1 MIDVSHKHNTLRY
14 AKAEGVLTTTPK
26 VISMIRN
33 REVPKGDLL
42 QVARAAGI
50 QAAKRTSEW
59 IVFCHSLPLDWVD
72 LSFRMDDN
80 ESKIYVTAE
89 TRTVWKTGLE
99 MEAITAVSAALLNMY
114 DMLKPLDEKAE
125 IGMIRL
131 VEKSGGKSD
140 YTDSFSDK
148 PKVILLY
155 VSDAVASGDK
165 KDKLTKPVQSFLE
178 ERGLE
183 VISSDV
189 ISEETEKLENALIS
203 LTDNQEAHFIF
214 TMGSTGPAERDIA
227 PETTLKV
234 IEKEIPGLADGM
246 REHGRQRT
254 PYAMISRGV
263 CGIRKN
269 TVIINLPGSSRGAE
283 ESLNAL
289 FPGLEHILKSIGK
302 GKLPHKSR

>member
-14 AKAEGVLTTTPK
+14 ARAEGVLTTTPK
-26 VISMIRN
+26 AIQMIRN
-33 REVPKGDLL
+33 KDIPKGDML

-72 LSFRMDDN
+72 LSFKMVDS
-80 ESKIYVTAE
+80 EAKIYVTAE

-140 YTDSFSDK
+140 YTDSFSEK
-148 PKVILLY
+148 PKAMLLH
-155 VSDAVASGDK
+155 VSDAVANGDK
-165 KDKLTKPVQSFLE
+165 KDKVSKIVGSFLE

-183 VISSDV
+183 IISSDV
-189 ISEETEKLENALIS
+189 IPEDAEKLESKLLDVA
-203 LTDNQEAHFIF
+203 DNQQAHFIF
-214 TMGSTGPAERDIA
+214 TMGSTGPAAKDIT
-227 PETTLKV
+227 PEATRNV
-234 IEKEIPGLADGM
+234 IDREIPGLAEGM

-263 CGIRKN
+263 CGVRNN
-269 TVIINLPGSSRGAE
+269 TVIINLPGSRRGAE

-302 GKLPHKSR
+302 GKLPT

>member
-14 AKAEGVLTTTPK
+14 ARAEGVLSTTPK

-72 LSFRMDDN
+72 LSFRMDDS
-80 ESKIYVTAE
+80 EAKIYVTAE

-125 IGMIRL
+125 IGMIR
-131 VEKSGGKSD
+131 VIEKSGGKSD
-140 YTDSFSDK
+140 FTDTFSEK
-148 PKVILLY
+148 PKAALLY
-155 VSDAVASGDK
+155 VSDAVAAGTKRDK
-165 KDKLTKPVQSFLE
+165 VTEMVCTFLE
-178 ERGLE
+178 DHGLD
-183 VISSDV
+183 VISSEV
-189 ISEETEKLENALIS
+189 INEDAKKLEQILSSIA
-203 LTDNQEAHFIF
+203 DNEKAHFIF
-214 TMGSTGPAERDIA
+214 TLGSTGPAKKDIT
-227 PETTLKV
+227 PEATLNT
-234 IEKEIPGLADGM
+234 IDKEIPGLADGM

-263 CGIRKN
+263 CGIRNK
-269 TVIINLPGSSRGAE
+269 TVIINLPGSSNGAK

-289 FPGLEHILKSIGK
+289 FPGLEHTLKSIGK
-302 GKLPHKSR
+302 GKLPTLG

>member
-1 MIDVSHKHNTLRY
+1 MIDVSHKHHTLRY
-14 AKAEGVLTTTPK
+14 AKAEGVLITTPD
-26 VISMIRN
+26 VIAKIRN
-33 REVPKGDLL
+33 HKIPKGDLL

-50 QAAKRTSEW
+50 QAAKKTSEW

-72 LSFRMDDN
+72 LSFRMDEE
-80 ESKIYVTAE
+80 ESKIHVTAE

-140 YTDSFSDK
+140 FTDTFAEK
-148 PKVILLY
+148 PRVALLR
-155 VSDAVASGDK
+155 VSDAIAGGRK
-165 KDKLTKPVQSFLE
+165 KDKTTDIVRTYLE
-178 ERGLE
+178 KQNLQI
-183 VISSDV
+183 ISSEI
-189 ISEETEKLENALIS
+189 ISEDAEKLERKLKAIA
-203 LTDNQEAHFIF
+203 DDQKAHFIF
-214 TMGSTGPAERDIA
+214 TMGSTGPAAKDIT
-227 PETTLKV
+227 PEATLKAV
-234 IEKEIPGLADGM
+234 DKEIPGLADGM
-246 REHGRQRT
+246 REYGRQRT

-269 TVIINLPGSSRGAE
+269 TVIINLPGSSRGSE

-302 GKLPHKSR
+302 GKLPT